1 MTRLLD
7 IRELEGGYDSVQI
20 LYGIDMHVDEGEFV
34 TVIGPNGC
42 GKSTLIKTIFGIA
55 TYYRGDIEYGGK
67 QVSGWRTDQLV
78 NLGIA
83 YVPQVDNVFPS
94 LSVKENLQ
102 MGGNSLPNN
111 TLIERI
117 ERSLE
122 MFPDLRSREHDL
134 AASLSG
140 GERQMLA
147 ISRAL
152 ISNPKFLLLDEPTA
166 ALSPLYQQQII
177 ERIDSLRETG
187 ITILIVEQNARLSL
201 ARSDRGYIM
210 ASGKVVHSG
219 DAQHILTDPEIGEYF
234 LGSTGH

>member
-1 MTRLLD
+1 MTRVLEV
-7 IRELEGGYDSVQI
+7 RGLEGGYESVQI
-20 LYGIDMHVDEGEFV
+20 LYEIDMHVDEGEFV
-34 TVIGPNGC
+34 TIIGPNGC

-55 TYYRGDIEYGGK
+55 TYYGGDIEYMG
-67 QVSGWRTDQLV
+67 QDVSGWRTDQLV
-78 NLGIA
+78 NHGIA
-83 YVPQVDNVFPS
+83 YVPQIDNVFPS
-94 LSVKENLQ
+94 LSVEENLQ
-102 MGGNSLPNN
+102 MGGNTLPNN
-111 TLIERI
+111 ILNERI

-152 ISNPKFLLLDEPTA
+152 ISDPKFLLLDEPTA

-177 ERIDSLRETG
+177 ERIDSLREDG

-210 ASGKVVHSG
+210 ASGKMVHTG

-234 LGSTGH
+234 LGSTH